1 MKIMNLM
8 LISLKSLLMKGDH
21 TNDFSHQ
28 YLFKTQPKEKCLKML
43 GFYISYNKGIGG
55 MVL

>member
-1 MKIMNLM
+1 MKITNLM
-8 LISLKSLLMKGDH
+8 LISLKSLLMKGEH

-43 GFYISYNKGIGG
+43 GFCISYNKGIGG